1 MERLNNANERAGS
14 DQYTHTHTHTR
25 HGNTLPQVTGKTGKS
40 VRVANNILP
49 GSAAPGCYGPG
60 RAAPGCYGPFL
71 IWTRDP
77 GGK

>member
-1 MERLNNANERAGS
+1 MHLKGPGVINTH
-14 DQYTHTHTHTR
+14 THTHTHTR

-49 GSAAPGCYGPG
+49 G